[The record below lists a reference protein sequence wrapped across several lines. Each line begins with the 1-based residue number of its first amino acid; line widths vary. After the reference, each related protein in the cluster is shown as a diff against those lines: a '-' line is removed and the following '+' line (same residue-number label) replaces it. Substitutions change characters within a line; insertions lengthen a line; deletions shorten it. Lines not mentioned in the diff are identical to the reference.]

1 MLEHRRLLDLR
12 QGVHGEV
19 GLWSYHTAFLETHGQ
34 RCRSVSLRTFAAQE
48 SASLFDLRQSSNSCS
63 LGQFMTVSPHVLG
76 RSEVAGRPVVRLAA
90 VRTFCSLI
98 HVNERRTLEYLI
110 SRRTVVEEEW
120 SAMDDRQLQQ
130 EVLDEL
136 DFDPSID
143 AAHIGVAADNG
154 VVTLT
159 GHVFSYA
166 EKLAVEQ
173 AARRVKGVRAVAQE
187 IEVRYPSDKKT
198 ADDEIAK
205 RALSI
210 IKWDTMIPQ
219 QAVQMTVQKGLV
231 TLAGQVN
238 WQYQK
243 KAAEDAVRKLSG
255 VTAAVNNISLKPA
268 VIASDIKKKIED
280 ALSRRAQ
287 IEADTIRVDVLD
299 GNRVKLEGKV
309 DCWEEREA
317 VENAAWSIAGVRS
330 VDNRLTIVR

>member
-1 MLEHRRLLDLR
+1 
-12 QGVHGEV
+12 
-19 GLWSYHTAFLETHGQ
+19 
-34 RCRSVSLRTFAAQE
+34 
-48 SASLFDLRQSSNSCS
+48 
-63 LGQFMTVSPHVLG
+63 
-76 RSEVAGRPVVRLAA
+76 
-90 VRTFCSLI
+90 
-98 HVNERRTLEYLI
+98 
-110 SRRTVVEEEW
+110 
-120 SAMDDRQLQQ
+120 MDDRQLQQ

-205 RALSI
+205 RAPSI
-210 IKWDTMIPQ
+210 IEWDTMIPQ
-219 QAVQMTVQKGLV
+219 QAVQVTVQKGLV
-231 TLAGQVN
+231 TLAGRVN

-255 VTAAVNNISLKPA
+255 VSAVVNNISLKPA
-268 VIASDIKKKIED
+268 VIASDIKKNIED

-287 IEADTIRVDVLD
+287 IEADTIRVVLD
-299 GNRVKLEGKV
+299 E
-309 DCWEEREA
+309 
-317 VENAAWSIAGVRS
+317 
-330 VDNRLTIVR
+330 

>member
-1 MLEHRRLLDLR
+1 MR
-12 QGVHGEV
+12 G
-19 GLWSYHTAFLETHGQ
+19 A
-34 RCRSVSLRTFAAQE
+34 RSSTC
-48 SASLFDLRQSSNSCS
+48 CS
-63 LGQFMTVSPHVLG
+63 
-76 RSEVAGRPVVRLAA
+76 RK
-90 VRTFCSLI
+90 
-98 HVNERRTLEYLI
+98 ER
-110 SRRTVVEEEW
+110 

-143 AAHIGVAADNG
+143 AAHVGVAADNG

-219 QAVQMTVQKGLV
+219 QAVQVTVQKGLV
-231 TLAGQVN
+231 TLTGQVN

-243 KAAEDAVRKLSG
+243 EAAEDAVRKLSG
-255 VTAAVNNISLKPA
+255 VTAVVNNISLKPA
-268 VIASDIKKKIED
+268 VIASDIKRKIED

-299 GNRVKLEGKV
+299 GNRVKLE
-309 DCWEEREA
+309 
-317 VENAAWSIAGVRS
+317 
-330 VDNRLTIVR
+330 

>member
-1 MLEHRRLLDLR
+1 
-12 QGVHGEV
+12 
-19 GLWSYHTAFLETHGQ
+19 
-34 RCRSVSLRTFAAQE
+34 
-48 SASLFDLRQSSNSCS
+48 
-63 LGQFMTVSPHVLG
+63 
-76 RSEVAGRPVVRLAA
+76 
-90 VRTFCSLI
+90 
-98 HVNERRTLEYLI
+98 
-110 SRRTVVEEEW
+110 
-120 SAMDDRQLQQ
+120 MDDRQLQQ

-219 QAVQMTVQKGLV
+219 QAVQVTVQKGLV

-255 VTAAVNNISLKPA
+255 VTRCGQQHFPQAGRDRVRHQE
-268 VIASDIKKKIED
+268 ED
-280 ALSRRAQ
+280 RRRIVSAC
-287 IEADTIRVDVLD
+287 AD
-299 GNRVKLEGKV
+299 
-309 DCWEEREA
+309 
-317 VENAAWSIAGVRS
+317 
-330 VDNRLTIVR
+330 